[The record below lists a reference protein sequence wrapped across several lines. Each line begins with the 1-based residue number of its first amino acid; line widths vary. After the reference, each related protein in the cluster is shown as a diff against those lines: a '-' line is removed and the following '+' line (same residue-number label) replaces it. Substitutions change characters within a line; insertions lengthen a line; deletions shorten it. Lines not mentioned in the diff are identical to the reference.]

1 MTAQVYFFDFGDGN
15 DVHSA
20 IKLLLLKVGGGR
32 IRRGMKVA
40 IKSHFGEMGNY
51 THIRPSFVRS
61 AVDAVKG
68 LGGRPFFTDT
78 TTLYP
83 EGGRLTVRDS
93 LETARYNGFTEE
105 GLGCP
110 VVIADAPDG
119 NSGLLIEN
127 GISTNTRLKRVR
139 VAKAIV
145 EADALIVLSHVKGH
159 VMSGMGGA
167 IKNLGMGC
175 TTKETKSAQHKLH
188 GCEFDLE
195 KCVGCGKCAESCT
208 FGALRMEDGKPARGE
223 GCVYCLTCMFNCE
236 ERAIHL
242 LEGGKELFQEGL
254 AEAACGVTR
263 ALGGKPIAYLNFVM
277 DVTRL
282 CDCAAPAGKLVVQNA
297 GILASSDPVAV
308 DKASLDLVDS
318 SPIIPGWQVSPPDIL
333 GKLNKT
339 SSLIHIRKAAALG
352 MGSIEYTITKV

>member
-1 MTAQVYFFDFGDGN
+1 MASQVYFFDFGNGS
-15 DVHSA
+15 DVHGA
-20 IKLLLLKVGGGR
+20 IKELVGKAGGER

-40 IKSHFGEMGNY
+40 VKSHFGEMGNY

-61 AVDAVKG
+61 AVDAIKE

-83 EGGRLTVRDS
+83 EGGRLTVADS

-119 NSGLLIEN
+119 ESGVVIEN
-127 GISTNTRLKRVR
+127 DKNLHLKRVK
-139 VAKAIV
+139 VAKAIA
-145 EADALIVLSHVKGH
+145 EADAIIVLSHVKGH

-175 TTKETKSAQHKLH
+175 TTKGTKSAQHALH
-188 GCEFDLE
+188 GCEFDLD
-195 KCVGCGKCAESCT
+195 KCAGCGKCVESCT
-208 FGALRMEDGKPARGE
+208 FGALRMSDGKPARGE

-242 LEGGKELFQEGL
+242 LEGGKERFQEGL
-254 AEAACGVTR
+254 AEAAFGVTR
-263 ALGGKPIAYLNFVM
+263 ALAGKPVAYLNFVM

-282 CDCAAPAGKLVVQNA
+282 CDCAAPAGKLVVQNV
-297 GILASSDPVAV
+297 GILASEDPVAI
-308 DKASLDLVDS
+308 DKASLDLIDGS
-318 SPIIPGWQVSPPDIL
+318 QIIPGWQVSPPDIL

-339 SSLIHIRKAAALG
+339 SSLIHIRTAARLG
-352 MGSIEYTITKV
+352 MGSMEYTITGV